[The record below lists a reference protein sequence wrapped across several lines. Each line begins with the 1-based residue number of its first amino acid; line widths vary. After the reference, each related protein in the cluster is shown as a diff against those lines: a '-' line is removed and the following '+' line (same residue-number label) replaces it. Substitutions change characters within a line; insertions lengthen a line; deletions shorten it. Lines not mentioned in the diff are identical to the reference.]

1 MKKITALLISVLLLF
16 SLASCGAKEVEFYAF
31 SGNFSPF
38 FTRTP
43 YDLSVVA
50 QTQETLLVTSGDEAE
65 IVLDG
70 YTEKLGIADITKE
83 KTGER
88 VVYTVKLGKDICFSD
103 GTPLTAKDVIFSM
116 YVYADINYGGWS
128 DFCTSA
134 VDGLVNYQY
143 GNENAENVT
152 VTDAEIEAELKNPN
166 ERTKKYIVDNIIK
179 PILTEEAEWVKSLY
193 TDPAYDGTEAEK
205 DIENFPQPYKLFE
218 YYYALTNSDIKTDG
232 ADSME
237 KMLDCI
243 ISQYGT
249 DYELLGSV
257 YGSDLTGMA
266 NEWAKRSVMFDKLGI
281 TDESPS
287 SGKIRGIEK
296 VDDYTVKVTVNSTSE
311 TQLKNVLGIFVAPFH
326 YYGAGCTENSD
337 GSFTID
343 IESVKEKSG
352 KPMGAGEYSFIN
364 YKVGKNVLFEKNGF
378 YFREKELE
386 DKLCFKETGDTS
398 TPTTHGYFINKENV
412 TFTKGI

>member
-1 MKKITALLISVLLLF
+1 MKRITSVLLLILLLL
-16 SLASCGAKEVEFYAF
+16 SLTSCGAKEVEFYDF

-70 YTEKLGIADITKE
+70 YTEKLGIADIAKE
-83 KTGER
+83 KTDER
-88 VVYTVKLGKDICFSD
+88 TVYTIKLGKGICFSD
-103 GTPLTAKDVIFSM
+103 GTPLTARDVIFSM
-116 YVYADINYGGWS
+116 YVYADINYDGWS
-128 DFCTSA
+128 DFSVSA
-134 VDGLVNYQY
+134 LDGLVNYQY
-143 GNENAENVT
+143 GNENAENIT
-152 VTDAEIEAELKNPN
+152 VTDAEAEAELANPS
-166 ERTKKYIVDNIIK
+166 ERTKKYITDKIIR
-179 PILTEEAEWVKSLY
+179 PILTEEAAWIETVY

-205 DIENFPQPYKLFE
+205 DVEKFPESYKLFE

-237 KMLDCI
+237 SMLECI
-243 ISQYGT
+243 ISQYGA
-249 DYELLGSV
+249 DYKLLGTV
-257 YGSDLTGMA
+257 YGTDLTNVALG
-266 NEWAKRSVMFDKLGI
+266 WAKRSVMLDKLGI
-281 TDESPS
+281 ADDATS

-296 VDDYTVKVTVNSTSE
+296 IDDYTVKVTVNSTSE
-311 TQLKNVLGIFVAPFH
+311 SQLKDVLGIFVVPFH
-326 YYGAGCTENSD
+326 YYGTGCTENSD

-352 KPMGAGEYSFIN
+352 APMGAGEYSFIK
-364 YKVGKNVLFEKNGF
+364 YKEGKSVSFEKNAH

-386 DKLCFKETGDTS
+386 DKLVFRVTGNSS
-398 TPTTHGYFINKENV
+398 TPTAHKCFINKENV
-412 TFTKGI
+412 TFTE